1 MGRGLR
7 AVSIALA
14 GALALA
20 ASTAGAADPEP
31 KRLRGP
37 LERAWQDASE
47 MATRSLGAEQAGH
60 LTLLAYA
67 AAVGRSCEGLA
78 LDRERYK
85 AAFRRLAEDREEELG
100 DPKLARSKLRRVS
113 YHLGVATG
121 VFLSEHALDGER
133 FCTGARGSIA
143 ADPEFAEL
151 FTTSAAPTADSP

>member
-1 MGRGLR
+1 MGRPSR
-7 AVSIALA
+7 AWSIALA

-20 ASTAGAADPEP
+20 AGAAAAGEPEP

-37 LERAWQDASE
+37 LERAWRDANE

-67 AAVGRSCEGLA
+67 AAVGRTCEGLA

-85 AAFRRLAEDREEELG
+85 AAFHRLAEGREDELAE
-100 DPKLARSKLRRVS
+100 PKQMRSKLRRVS

-121 VFLSEHALDGER
+121 VFLAEHALDGER
-133 FCTGARGSIA
+133 FCTGARESVA
-143 ADPEFAEL
+143 ADPEIAAF
-151 FTTSAAPTADSP
+151 FTTSSAPTSGAP